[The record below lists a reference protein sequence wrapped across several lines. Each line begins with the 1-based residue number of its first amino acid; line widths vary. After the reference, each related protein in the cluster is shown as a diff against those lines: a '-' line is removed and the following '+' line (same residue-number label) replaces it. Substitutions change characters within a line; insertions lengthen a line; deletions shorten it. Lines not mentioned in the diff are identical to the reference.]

1 MRGIADQCEPVINDP
16 RGTVEVERVAHP
28 RRCQFKPAEHPA
40 HVLAHFAQE
49 QRIGHGQN
57 PGGILFRNGPD
68 QRRTM
73 TATLIKQRQQGK
85 GPGRIKDFPGDV
97 LMALFVV
104 ERGHNRAMVIVPLGG
119 DQSGLVT
126 GRRLAA
132 LGGDQQAGGQFIA
145 IVEHDSHTMLA
156 ALALD
161 RLGPG
166 VPGYRRFGLG
176 RFEQGDA
183 NIAVGVHPAE
193 RAIFGTRLEIDPA
206 RLHLVGHRNRIDRAT
221 KWLKRVSQA
230 DIGEEVPA
238 GGRNGGGTA
247 IGPFGGKLL
256 GRRPVHHV
264 AGDPLPRRGEGQ
276 GHADQPTPQDDQ
288 VTPFA
293 HLVRSQVLPVPASR
307 SRQRPSKAPSSTF
320 SPIAAAR
327 VGAISTV
334 STGLGCS
341 NPVMPMRQNSIGTR
355 RS

>member
-1 MRGIADQCEPVINDP
+1 
-16 RGTVEVERVAHP
+16 
-28 RRCQFKPAEHPA
+28 
-40 HVLAHFAQE
+40 
-49 QRIGHGQN
+49 
-57 PGGILFRNGPD
+57 
-68 QRRTM
+68 M
-73 TATLIKQRQQGK
+73 TAMLIEQRQQGK
-85 GPGRIKDFPGDV
+85 GPGRIEDFPGDV
-97 LMALFVV
+97 LVALFVI
-104 ERGHNRAMVIVPLGG
+104 ERGHDRAVVIVPFGSN
-119 DQSGLVT
+119 QPGLVA

-132 LGGDQQAGGQFIA
+132 LGGDQQAGGQFFT
-145 IVEHDSHTMLA
+145 IVEHHAHPVLTPF
-156 ALALD
+156 ALD

-166 VPGYRRFGLG
+166 VPGDCRFSLG

-238 GGRNGGGTA
+238 GGRYGGGAA

-264 AGDPLPRRGEGQ
+264 AGDPLLRRGESQ

-293 HLVRSQVLPVPASR
+293 HLVRSQVFPVPASR

-320 SPIAAAR
+320 SPIAAAK

-341 NPVMPMRQNSIGTR
+341 NPVMPLRQNSIGTR